1 MINIIAVTL
10 VMVFTG
16 LVSAQ
21 DSSEKSAVKTPLR
34 IYSGGLSLGSALSI
48 NEELKDESEQF
59 LAVSLINSFYLRDHI
74 SLFFDL
80 NWFAPGLNFA
90 SNVGFDFFMTRSGFR
105 PFVGFGVGVQYYDKE
120 GPTGDNI
127 GPSGTLH
134 AGFLLD
140 VTDRVQVRF
149 RVPYYAVANQS
160 RDHAAGLDVGILF
173 SGRFRNVKKLNFN

>member
-1 MINIIAVTL
+1 
-10 VMVFTG
+10 MVFTG

-21 DSSEKSAVKTPLR
+21 DSSEKSAEKTPLK
-34 IYSGGLSLGSALSI
+34 IYSGGLGLGAAMSI

-59 LAVSLINSFYLRDHI
+59 VTLSFINSVCLRDHI

-105 PFVGFGVGVQYYDKE
+105 PFVGLGVGVQHFDKG
-120 GPTGDNI
+120 GPVGKDV

-134 AGFLLD
+134 AGFLVD
-140 VTDRVQVRF
+140 VTDRAQVRF
-149 RVPYYAVANQS
+149 RVPYYAVANHS
-160 RDHAAGLDVGILF
+160 RDHAAGFEVGVLF
-173 SGRFRNVKKLNFN
+173 FGRFRNVKKLNFN

>member
-10 VMVFTG
+10 VMVFSG

-21 DSSEKSAVKTPLR
+21 DSSERSAIKTPLR
-34 IYSGGLSLGSALSI
+34 IYSGGLSLGSALAI

-59 LAVSLINSFYLRDHI
+59 LSVSFINSVYLRDHI

-80 NWFAPGLNFA
+80 NWFAPGLNLA

-105 PFVGFGVGVQYYDKE
+105 PFIGLGVGVQYFDKE
-120 GPTGDNI
+120 GPTGENI

-149 RVPYYAVANQS
+149 RVPYYAVANHS
-160 RDHAAGLDVGILF
+160 RDHAAGFEVGILF
-173 SGRFRNVKKLNFN
+173 SGRFRNTKKLN